1 MGLPVEVIT
10 PMLERFMRKRIP
22 EFPDSEN
29 ILAVLAAFCARFG
42 HRLGSQVVC
51 SASDEEWD
59 VMRNRAAPYGP
70 VETRGG
76 VLCHS

>member
-1 MGLPVEVIT
+1 
-10 PMLERFMRKRIP
+10 MLERFFRKRIP
-22 EFPDSEN
+22 AFPEEN
-29 ILAVLAAFCARFG
+29 ILAVLAAFCALNIAAVWASAWVAG
-42 HRLGSQVVC
+42 RLVY